1 MDGRQATDEA
11 RGSTKNEDDCEY
23 QEPRWMTV
31 SIWLQSCPFLPPPS
45 AASIFLLLLPTGIT
59 CFPPSSSFLLQKP
72 CSWQL
77 AASPFLPSFP
87 PCRHQFRTG
96 SLLCPSIALGSS
108 RGEAPLDS
116 DFSKPHR
123 ACRLQLPAP
132 HNLRL
137 PYCAIP
143 SHYPPCN
150 TDLNLC
156 ARSLGDLQVAV

>member
-1 MDGRQATDEA
+1 
-11 RGSTKNEDDCEY
+11 
-23 QEPRWMTV
+23 MTV
-31 SIWLQSCPFLPPPS
+31 SIWLQSCPFSPR
-45 AASIFLLLLPTGIT
+45 LLLLQ
-59 CFPPSSSFLLQKP
+59 SSFCCCLLVL
-72 CSWQL
+72 L
-77 AASPFLPSFP
+77 AFHHLRRSYPKSPAAGSFPLPSFLPSFS